1 MQNTNNPARRP
12 RAPYNAET
20 LGKMLKRARKAARA
34 TQRAVSARSGVA
46 QSHLSQIERGR
57 VDFTVETMV
66 QLARALDLELMLVP
80 KKYIPAVTSIAW
92 RGPDAPQQQM
102 YMPDWGEDDD

>member
-1 MQNTNNPARRP
+1 MQNTIKTALRSRR
-12 RAPYNAET
+12 PYNAET
-20 LGKMLKRARKAARA
+20 LGKMLKRARKDAGAS
-34 TQRAVSARSGVA
+34 QRAVSARSGVA
-46 QSHLSQIERGR
+46 QSHLSRIERGR
-57 VDFTVETMV
+57 EDFTVETMV

-102 YMPDWGEDDD
+102 YMPDWGEDHD